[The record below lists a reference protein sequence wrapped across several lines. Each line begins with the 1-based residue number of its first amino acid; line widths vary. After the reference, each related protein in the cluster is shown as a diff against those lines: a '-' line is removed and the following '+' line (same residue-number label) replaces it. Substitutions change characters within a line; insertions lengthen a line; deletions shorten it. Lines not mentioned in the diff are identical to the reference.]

1 LLRSRAI
8 VEANLNGLSF
18 DDYVKKLNTGV
29 LDGLVF
35 LDRRSHVHHI
45 DEDATNDVLSNLQV
59 INTVDHGR
67 FHKNERHNDF
77 RFIIVDCTI
86 LNIVPVGKEETY
98 DIRMASPFNNYVA
111 NKFVVHNSGKTSLT
125 FKVIAEEQRLG
136 NIVAFVD
143 VEHALDPSYAATFG
157 VNVDE
162 LVVSQPDGGEQALE
176 TVEALVRSGA
186 VSLIVVDSV
195 AALVPEKELSGDFGD
210 ANMGLQARLMSQ
222 ACRKLRGICAINTVT
237 VIFINQTRMNIGG
250 YGSPVVTSGGKALS
264 FYASVRLEVG
274 RVSGEE
280 GKIMSGGIQLGH
292 RVKIKAVKNKVG
304 PPFRTTEVDLIYN
317 VGWDVEGD
325 FIEYAVSL
333 GAIEKRGSW
342 LFLNGKQLSQG
353 VNKLKDLIKADRSLY
368 TEVEAE
374 VQKALAAQKAVEDVK
389 E

>member
-1 LLRSRAI
+1 MANKALDALKQLTEEPDTIEVPATSVSKGMTTKEKWAAI
-8 VEANLNGLSF
+8 TA
-18 DDYVKKLNTGV
+18 
-29 LDGLVF
+29 
-35 LDRRSHVHHI
+35 
-45 DEDATNDVLSNLQV
+45 
-59 INTVDHGR
+59 
-67 FHKNERHNDF
+67 
-77 RFIIVDCTI
+77 
-86 LNIVPVGKEETY
+86 VGK
-98 DIRMASPFNNYVA
+98 SL
-111 NKFVVHNSGKTSLT
+111 NKEFKCDNSLVRLGDRVGKPVPNTPTGIYTLDHNVLVCGGLPKGRIIEIYGAPSSGKTSLT

-280 GKIMSGGIQLGH
+280 GKIMSGGVQLGH

-333 GAIEKRGSW
+333 GAIEKKGSW